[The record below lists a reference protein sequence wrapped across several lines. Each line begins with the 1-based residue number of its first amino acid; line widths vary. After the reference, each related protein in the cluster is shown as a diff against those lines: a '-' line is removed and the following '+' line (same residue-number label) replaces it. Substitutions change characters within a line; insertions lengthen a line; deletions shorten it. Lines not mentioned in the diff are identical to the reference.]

1 MDTLVQFKTH
11 ISTPSIKLKYAYL
24 SLKMTTGKTFTIPWY
39 WSDSDIQSVAN
50 ERGFESN
57 YGCGGGGCWY
67 GLGRRELLPMW
78 RWLSSAVVA
87 QAGRGAGGLRAVAA
101 PPVQAKQG
109 SRQETL
115 SLLLLLTPTRPPQ
128 GVTGCQSEE
137 KPVSEWGRVGRP
149 PSLRSCVASHWW
161 RHSPN
166 MSCRAVSCDTQYM
179 LNSSLPPRLLVDE
192 SGQVRL
198 VNHRLI
204 SVREALGGAKVSTT
218 VSLCFRV
225 RLQSHNGYGD
235 NSDAPEGLWRTD
247 LAEKAS
253 QSVPW
258 VTISEGSAQGDQ
270 MEQESVSSTQP
281 WFLHYLW
288 LWVRC
293 WNQLSA
299 AANFLEFP
307 WHLLVG
313 CNETARHICNW
324 YYFKL
329 GHNRQNAFQV
339 LFKCWSSRKLELA
352 DNENI

>member
-1 MDTLVQFKTH
+1 MIVIFNLLQMNGV
-11 ISTPSIKLKYAYL
+11 L
-24 SLKMTTGKTFTIPWY
+24 SQI
-39 WSDSDIQSVAN
+39 VAAG
-50 ERGFESN
+50 EEDADMGWGGGSFSP
-57 YGCGGGGCWY
+57 CGGGWAAQWWRRRAVEQVASGQWRRRQSKQSR
-67 GLGRRELLPMW
+67 GLGRRP
-78 RWLSSAVVA
+78 LS
-87 QAGRGAGGLRAVAA
+87 
-101 PPVQAKQG
+101 PP
-109 SRQETL
+109 
-115 SLLLLLTPTRPPQ
+115 PPHPHPSTS